1 MLCSKM
7 IRKRYQRRESGIT
20 MINMGLSQNSSTR
33 TSSCSSEFLKLMAVI
48 EILSGKL
55 FKNKFEKT
63 ISLEFTHQEGVR
75 YTINTS

>member
-7 IRKRYQRRESGIT
+7 IRKRYQRRESGII
-20 MINMGLSQNSSTR
+20 MISMALSQNSSTR

-55 FKNKFEKT
+55 FKNKYEKT
-63 ISLEFTHQEGVR
+63 TSLEFTLQEAVR
-75 YTINTS
+75 YMINTL